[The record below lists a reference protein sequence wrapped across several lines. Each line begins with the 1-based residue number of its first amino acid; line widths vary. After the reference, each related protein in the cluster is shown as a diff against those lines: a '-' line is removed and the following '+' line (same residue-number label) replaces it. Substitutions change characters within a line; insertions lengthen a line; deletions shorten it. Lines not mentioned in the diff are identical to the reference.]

1 MKDSRFRFARDG
13 EIYFKKKKTGYRIT
27 MDVCKDKGGM
37 YWVSDTRRGCTVSLP
52 QSYLADA
59 KEEARKLIL
68 AEEEAKRVWVV
79 ISEWNLE
86 DRDAY
91 GSTVYGVFKSYQAAR
106 KKFIE
111 ETIKADKD
119 MEPMST
125 DSEEDAYNYAV
136 WDLGNYS
143 GNHVTVKI
151 VESKITEE

>member
-13 EIYFKKKKTGYRIT
+13 EIYFQKKKTGYRIT
-27 MDVCKDKGGM
+27 MDTYKNRGGM
-37 YWVSDTRRGCTVSLP
+37 YWVTKRGCTVSLP
-52 QSYLADA
+52 QDYLADA

-79 ISEWNLE
+79 ISEWCFE

-91 GSTVYGVFKSYQAAR
+91 GSTVHGVFASYQAA
-106 KKFIE
+106 KKRFIE
-111 ETIKADKD
+111 EAIKADED

-125 DSEEDAYNYAV
+125 DSEEDAYSYAV
-136 WDLGNYS
+136 WDLGNYT

>member
-13 EIYFKKKKTGYRIT
+13 EIYFKKKKTKYCI
-27 MDVCKDKGGM
+27 VNNEHV
-37 YWVSDTRRGCTVSLP
+37 YWVSKEGCAASLP

-59 KEEARKLIL
+59 KEKARQIIL
-68 AEEEAKRVWVV
+68 AEEEAKKVWVV

-91 GSTVYGVFKSYQAAR
+91 GSTVHGVFKSYQAA
-106 KKFIE
+106 KKIFIE
-111 ETIKADKD
+111 EAIKADED

-125 DSEEDAYNYAV
+125 DSEEDAYSYAV

-143 GNHVTVKI
+143 GNHITVKI
-151 VESKITEE
+151 VESKITE

>member
-13 EIYFKKKKTGYRIT
+13 EIYFRKKKTGYRIT
-27 MDVCKDKGGM
+27 MDTYKDRGGM
-37 YWVSDTRRGCTVSLP
+37 YWVSRGGWTVSLP
-52 QSYLADA
+52 HDYLADA
-59 KEEARKLIL
+59 KEEAKRLIL

-91 GSTVYGVFKSYQAAR
+91 GSTVCGVFKSYQAAR
-106 KKFIE
+106 KRFIE
-111 ETIKADKD
+111 EAIRADKD